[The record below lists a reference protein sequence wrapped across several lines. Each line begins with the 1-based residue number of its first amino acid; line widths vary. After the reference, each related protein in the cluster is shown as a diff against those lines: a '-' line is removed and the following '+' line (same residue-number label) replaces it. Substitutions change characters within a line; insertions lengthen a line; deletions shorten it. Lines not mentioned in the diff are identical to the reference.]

1 LNATPHVCCVCRLE
15 LTVDQS
21 WPPTVLASLGQL
33 DRLKRL
39 TVLKLDCGR
48 QQPVEEMWEG
58 ERGREVFFASC
69 AGGGGSQQGL
79 GRRVGEWVCHPLV
92 GIGGQDGG
100 WAD

>member
-1 LNATPHVCCVCRLE
+1 MILAALFAENTILNATPHVCCVCRLE

-69 AGGGGSQQGL
+69 AGGEVKAG
-79 GRRVGEWVCHPLV
+79 VGVPC
-92 GIGGQDGG
+92 G
-100 WAD
+100 